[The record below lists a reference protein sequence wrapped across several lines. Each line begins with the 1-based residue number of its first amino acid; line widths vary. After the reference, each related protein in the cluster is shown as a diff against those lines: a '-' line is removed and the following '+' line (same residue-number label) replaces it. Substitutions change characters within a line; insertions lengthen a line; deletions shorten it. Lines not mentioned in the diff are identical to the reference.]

1 MPEILFADTKAGI
14 RPAVSDIFRHFG
26 GAGSL
31 LKSSGDVYLKVNA
44 VDLKEHSYTDPE
56 VIREIILCFK
66 KGGAKNIYVI
76 ENCTQGNF
84 TRLVFKATGI
94 ERVCR
99 DTGAIPVYLDE
110 TGAVPMWLEGLQ
122 SFIDISSFVHERLIC
137 EKGQNLYVSIPKLK
151 THSMSQITLSIK
163 NQFGFVHQESR
174 IDDHNFRLHRKF
186 ADIYR
191 VIQPDF
197 TIIDGIIATNHGHYI
212 ARKNAAECVVPMDC
226 LIGGIDALACDT
238 VGAAFLG
245 FDLDDVSHLKLSA
258 ETGIGEGDLERIT
271 IVNKYLFEE
280 RRQNLTCE
288 LLDKFP
294 PELVILRGRER
305 CCKEGCRRNTETV
318 VEVLYNDHEG
328 SGDFTILM
336 GKGIDPKAVRGLAG
350 PVHIAGSCAIQDY
363 GQELLRRPGRGRVT
377 MSRGCNNLAET
388 VHGLCKHMGVNPLK
402 LGGLNPIRSLAA
414 LVTARIKGTKAI
426 IPPLFS

>member
-1 MPEILFADTKAGI
+1 MTEVLFADTEEGI
-14 RPAVSDIFRHFG
+14 QPAISAIFRYFG

-44 VDLKEHSYTDPE
+44 VDLKEYSYTDPE
-56 VIREIILCFK
+56 VIREVILCFK
-66 KGGAKNIYVI
+66 KGGAKNVYVI

-94 ERVCR
+94 ERVCW

-110 TGAVPMWLEGLQ
+110 TGAVPLWLEGLQ
-122 SFIDISSFVHERLIC
+122 SFIDISSFVYERLIC

-151 THSMSQITLSIK
+151 THSMSQVTLSIK

-174 IDDHNFRLHRKF
+174 IDDHNFRLHQKF

-191 VIQPDF
+191 YIQPDF

-212 ARKNAAECVVPMDC
+212 ARKNAAECIIPMNC
-226 LIGGIDALACDT
+226 LIGGRDALACDA

-245 FDLDDVSHLKLSA
+245 FNLDDVLHLKLSS
-258 ETGIGEGDLERIT
+258 ETGIGESDLDRIT

-280 RRQNLTCE
+280 RKQNLTCE
-288 LLDKFP
+288 LLDNFP
-294 PELVILRGRER
+294 PELVILRGGER
-305 CCKEGCRRNTETV
+305 CCKEGCRRNMETV

-336 GKGIDPKAVRGLAG
+336 GKGIDPETIRGLAG

-363 GQELLRRPGRGRVT
+363 GQELLKRLGRKNVT
-377 MSRGCNNLAET
+377 MSGGCNNLAET
-388 VHGLCKHMGVNPLK
+388 VHGLCKHMGVNPMK
-402 LGGLNPIRSLAA
+402 LGGLKPVRSLAA